1 MSSMA
6 VLERARLEGW
16 SDEEVVT
23 RVLEGD
29 TALFELLMRRHNQ
42 RIYRVARAIL
52 RDDAEA
58 EDVMQDTYV
67 RAYQHLD
74 QFEGRAK
81 FSTWLTRICVYES
94 LARAERRGRFE
105 PFVSDDINPDGDPM
119 AYVPSNDR
127 TPEQQV
133 SNRELGDLLEKAIL
147 VLPETYR
154 TVIIMRD
161 VEEMT
166 TAETA
171 EVLGITEE
179 NVKVRLHRARMLL
192 RDELYSRAGA
202 SSAQAFAFH
211 AVRCD
216 RVVKAVMERI
226 AAA

>member
-1 MSSMA
+1 MSSIA

-16 SDEEVVT
+16 SDEDVVA
-23 RVLEGD
+23 RVIEGD

-67 RAYQHLD
+67 RAYQHLN

-81 FSTWLTRICVYES
+81 FSTWLTRICVHEA

-105 PFVSDDINPDGDPM
+105 SFSSDDMNFDGDPM
-119 AYVPSNDR
+119 AYVPSKDR
-127 TPEQQV
+127 NPEQQA

-147 VLPETYR
+147 ALPDTYR
-154 TVIIMRD
+154 TVIMMRD
-161 VEEMT
+161 IEEMT

-171 EVLGITEE
+171 EVLAITEE

-202 SSAQAFAFH
+202 SSSAAFAFL
-211 AVRCD
+211 APRCD

-226 AAA
+226 ALQ

>member
-1 MSSMA
+1 MSSVA

-16 SDEEVVT
+16 SDEDVVA
-23 RVLEGD
+23 RVIEGD

-52 RDDAEA
+52 RDDTEA

-67 RAYQHLD
+67 RAYQHLN

-81 FSTWLTRICVYES
+81 FSTWLTRIAVHES

-105 PFVSDDINPDGDPM
+105 PFTSDDSNFDGDPM
-119 AYVPSNDR
+119 AYVPSKDR
-127 TPEQQV
+127 SPEQMA
-133 SNRELGDLLEKAIL
+133 SNRELGDLLETAIL
-147 VLPETYR
+147 ALPETYR

-161 VEEMT
+161 IEEMT

-179 NVKVRLHRARMLL
+179 NVKVRLHRARTLL

-202 SSAQAFAFH
+202 SSSAAFAFH

-216 RVVKAVMERI
+216 RVVKAVMDRI
-226 AAA
+226 TAA